1 MQVLVLA
8 FLTSAGIVKKLWKT
22 TRNIKKKLNKI
33 GMLARSKLN
42 SIERNYEELKER
54 IRMPKSQIS
63 DTEKGNLVDEVKKV

>member
-1 MQVLVLA
+1 
-8 FLTSAGIVKKLWKT
+8 
-22 TRNIKKKLNKI
+22 
-33 GMLARSKLN
+33 MLARSKLN